1 MFWFM
6 KKQSFLWILTLI
18 LSGVAILAGC
28 SSNDEDSPTTNSGQ
42 YEDLGLTRKSG
53 QSDSKGI
60 VVKLFERNGLKLQ
73 VVDITEQF
81 ESATFHN
88 KKIPVNHVYVEQ
100 LPSAIQELAISAGT
114 AGTRVCRMEYEGE
127 YYYDIYSVFSSRW
140 ADIFKSNGERYDFNF
155 QSTAEYKEFISKA
168 KDISC
173 ILVLT
178 TEPAKNVEGAPN
190 YLIGYWQTDWQHLVH
205 DHNQQATVA
214 LYPDL
219 PFSITEVMAFHDDGT
234 GYLRTIKTYKDGT
247 NEVALDPFNYV
258 LTDYHGGE
266 AYGYQG
272 YYYKCYFAAGD
283 AIEYLGRSYDNMQT
297 LNRGLYF
304 VNYPWFRQ
312 TQDNYESLGANAGQ
326 KYGNPGRDN
335 KSPIVGRWSGEF
347 KSDEMS
353 AAGTFTWVFRSDN
366 TGYRLLNGQLN
377 ETFAYTVTYQD
388 SNAELTIYK
397 YNTGFTVDEG
407 FGKSIAD
414 LAFDPTIIPQGVTI
428 KAKFNGNTLEMEGWE
443 TTFQRLD

>member
-1 MFWFM
+1 M
-6 KKQSFLWILTLI
+6 KKQSLLWILTLI

-28 SSNDEDSPTTNSGQ
+28 SLNNEDSSTTNSYQ
-42 YEDLGLTRKSG
+42 YEHLGLTRKSG

-60 VVKLFERNGLKLQ
+60 VVKLFERSGLKLQ
-73 VVDITEQF
+73 VMDITEQF
-81 ESATFHN
+81 ESATFYS

-100 LPSAIQELAISAGT
+100 MPSAIQELVINAG
-114 AGTRVCRMEYEGE
+114 ASMSTRVCRMEYEGE
-127 YYYDIYSVFSSRW
+127 VYYDIYSVFSSSMTN
-140 ADIFKSNGERYDFNF
+140 FFNSNGERHYFQDEDFM
-155 QSTAEYKEFISKA
+155 SKA

-178 TEPAKNVEGAPN
+178 TEPVKNAEGAPN
-190 YLIGYWQTDWQHLVH
+190 YLIGYWQTDWQHLTH

-219 PFSITEVMAFHDDGT
+219 PFSITEIMAFHDDGT

-312 TQDNYESLGANAGQ
+312 TRDNYESLSANAGQ
-326 KYGNPGRDN
+326 KYGNPGRDDN
-335 KSPIVGRWSGEF
+335 SPIVGRWSGEF
-347 KSDEMS
+347 KSGEIA

-377 ETFAYTVTYQD
+377 ETFAYTVTYQG

-407 FGKSIAD
+407 FGKSIVD
-414 LAFDPTIIPQGVTI
+414 LAFDPTIVPQGVTI
-428 KAKFNGNTLEMEGWE
+428 KATLNDNTLEMEGWK

>member
-1 MFWFM
+1 M
-6 KKQSFLWILTLI
+6 KKQSILWILTLI
-18 LSGVAILAGC
+18 LSGVATLAGC
-28 SSNDEDSPTTNSGQ
+28 SSNNEDSSTANSDQ
-42 YEDLGLTRKSG
+42 YENLGLTRISG
-53 QSDSKGI
+53 QSDSNGI

-81 ESATFHN
+81 ESATFYD
-88 KKIPVNHVYVEQ
+88 KKIPVNHVFVEQ
-100 LPSAIQELAISAGT
+100 LPSAIQELAVNAG
-114 AGTRVCRMEYEGE
+114 AAMCARICRMEYKGE
-127 YYYDIYSVFSSRW
+127 YYYDIYSVFSN
-140 ADIFKSNGERYDFNF
+140 AMVNIYNSNGERYNF
-155 QSTAEYKEFISKA
+155 QNEEFMSKA
-168 KDISC
+168 TNISC
-173 ILVLT
+173 ILVLKS
-178 TEPAKNVEGAPN
+178 EPVKSAEGAPN

-205 DHNQQATVA
+205 DHNQQTTVA

-219 PFSITEVMAFHDDGT
+219 PFSITEVMSFRDDGT

-266 AYGYQG
+266 QYGYHG

-283 AIEYLGRSYDNMQT
+283 AIEYLGRSYDDMQT

-312 TQDNYESLGANAGQ
+312 AQDSYESLSVNAGQ

-335 KSPIVGRWSGEF
+335 NSPIVGRWSGEF
-347 KSDEMS
+347 NSDEIA

-377 ETFAYTVTYQD
+377 ETFAYTVTYQGPT
-388 SNAELTIYK
+388 AELTIYK

-407 FGKSIAD
+407 FGKSIVD
-414 LAFDPTIIPQGVTI
+414 LAFDPTIVPQGVTI
-428 KAKFNGNTLEMEGWE
+428 KAKFNGNTLEMEGWS